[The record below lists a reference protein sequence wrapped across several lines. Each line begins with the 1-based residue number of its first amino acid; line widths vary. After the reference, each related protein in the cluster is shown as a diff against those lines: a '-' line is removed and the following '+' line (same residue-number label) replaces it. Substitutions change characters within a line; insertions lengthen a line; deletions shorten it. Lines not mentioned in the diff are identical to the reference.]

1 MIIIHPGPVVKVYA
15 DGLQVAEIT
24 LTPAQASAL
33 LADLAAALCRAV
45 QRGEE
50 QPASVTIDL

>member
-1 MIIIHPGPVVKVYA
+1 MIIIRPGPVVKVYA
-15 DGLQVAEIT
+15 NGLQVAEVT

-45 QRGEE
+45 QTAR
-50 QPASVTIDL
+50 